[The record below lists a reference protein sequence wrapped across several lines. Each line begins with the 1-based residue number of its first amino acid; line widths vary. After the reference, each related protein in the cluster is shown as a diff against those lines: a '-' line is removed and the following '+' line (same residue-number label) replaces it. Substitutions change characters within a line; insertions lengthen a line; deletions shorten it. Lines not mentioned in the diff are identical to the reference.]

1 MNYIRIVNGM
11 VEHPVT
17 SDLRKLREGGFL
29 PVIEGQQPEVGDHE
43 RLAADYVLRA
53 TPAGTQYD
61 MHTYRV
67 VPDTAQYEREIT
79 EAKRLLSE
87 SDYRVIRAMER
98 IICAENADTAA
109 EMSDRIEARRRINEI
124 EEILNQLKTE

>member
-53 TPAGTQYD
+53 TPAGTQYYL
-61 MHTYRV
+61 HTYRV

>member
-53 TPAGTQYD
+53 TPAGTQYY